1 MKIYCTLL
9 GYIVSLAFLLLIGG
23 CKQTNQKGN
32 AGELADVRR
41 PLKIIAT
48 TGIIGDAIKNIVGD
62 RAKVDVL
69 MGPGVDPHLYKAS
82 QKDLELLSEADLIF
96 YNGLLLEGKMG
107 EILQKLKTQKT
118 VVAVAEAIPEKELIK
133 TDEFGGQYDPHVWL
147 NVKIWKYAVEKC
159 GKTLQARDSA
169 NAKIYQANL
178 TKYLQAL
185 DSLDTFIETEIQKIP
200 KVPRALVTAHDAF
213 SYFGLRYKIEVKSLQ
228 GISTVA
234 EFGLKDVANLVDF
247 IVQRK
252 IKAVFMESFIP
263 ERSINAVIEGCKAKN
278 HQVQLGGML
287 YSDALGKEG
296 TPEGTYI
303 GMLKANVK
311 TITEGLK

>member
-1 MKIYCTLL
+1 MKINFLL
-9 GYIVSLAFLLLIGG
+9 YIVLGSFLFLFING
-23 CKQTNQKGN
+23 CAPEGQKENLNSGK
-32 AGELADVRR
+32 AHS
-41 PLKIIAT
+41 LKIVAT
-48 TGIIGDAIKNIVGD
+48 TGIIGDAVKNIVGNK
-62 RAKVDVL
+62 AKVDVL

-82 QKDLELLSEADLIF
+82 QKDLEALSGADLIF
-96 YNGLLLEGKMG
+96 YNGLALEGKIG
-107 EILQKLKTQKT
+107 EILEKLKTQKKT
-118 VVAVAEAIPEKELIK
+118 VVALAEAIPEKELIK

-147 NVKIWKYAVEKC
+147 NVKIWKYAVERC
-159 GKTLQARDSA
+159 GKVLQAKDSA
-169 NAKIYQANL
+169 NAQIYQKNL
-178 TKYLQAL
+178 IRYLQEL

-200 KVPRALVTAHDAF
+200 VIPRVLITAHDAF

-234 EFGLKDVANLVDF
+234 EFGLKDVADLVDF

-252 IKAVFMESFIP
+252 IKSVFMESFIP
-263 ERSINAVIEGCKAKN
+263 ERSIKAVIEGCKAKN
-278 HQVQLGGML
+278 HQVRLGGVL

-303 GMLKANVK
+303 GMMKANVK

>member
-9 GYIVSLAFLLLIGG
+9 GCIVSLAFLLLIGG
-23 CKQTNQKGN
+23 CKQTNQKEN